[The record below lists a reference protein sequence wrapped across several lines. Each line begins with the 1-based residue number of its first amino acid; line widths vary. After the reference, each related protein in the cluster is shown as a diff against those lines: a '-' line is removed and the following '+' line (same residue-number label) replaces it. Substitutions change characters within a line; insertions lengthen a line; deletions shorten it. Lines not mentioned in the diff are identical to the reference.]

1 TGVLSG
7 TGAELGWSLT
17 PLWYG
22 DRLVGA
28 IGAVHAS
35 TVVAEPTTAA
45 LDFARH
51 AAVAIENS
59 RLGAQTRGR
68 LRTPEAVAAFTELDP
83 TQPERARSEMGRLVE
98 RALAAS
104 HGALWLLED
113 GHLVRRSPD
122 SDELPTVPVTD
133 STELLRLLVSPTG
146 SRRMRAL
153 LDLLGSP
160 PDAFAIPIQV
170 EGRLAGLLVA
180 RMTAGASETRRL
192 AAVLAGQAA
201 VLVGQLELVDQLDRE
216 RRMMQAI
223 LRHSPVGV
231 MLEDAD
237 GRIVYANPEVESI
250 YNLQASEMPGRKPAE
265 IYSAAGAI
273 LSENGEMDGT
283 LELHM
288 HDPDRTVHVRRVVI
302 PGLEG

>member
-1 TGVLSG
+1 
-7 TGAELGWSLT
+7 A
-17 PLWYG
+17 
-22 DRLVGA
+22 
-28 IGAVHAS
+28 
-35 TVVAEPTTAA
+35 
-45 LDFARH
+45 
-51 AAVAIENS
+51 
-59 RLGAQTRGR
+59 
-68 LRTPEAVAAFTELDP
+68 
-83 TQPERARSEMGRLVE
+83 EMGRLVE
-98 RALAAS
+98 RALAAT

-113 GHLVRRSPD
+113 GHLVRRAPD
-122 SDELPTVPVTD
+122 SDELPAVPVTD

-223 LRHSPVGV
+223 LRHPHAARGRDRAASRAGGEGP
-231 MLEDAD
+231 DAP
-237 GRIVYANPEVESI
+237 RHRP
-250 YNLQASEMPGRKPAE
+250 
-265 IYSAAGAI
+265 
-273 LSENGEMDGT
+273 
-283 LELHM
+283 
-288 HDPDRTVHVRRVVI
+288 
-302 PGLEG
+302 